1 MNYLTFGSP
10 RNNKNK
16 HMNTETEITG
26 KQFVEASWKEKVQI
40 GRAVSVIPAVGCFA
54 FIRSDM
60 GYRLGKPAYYGC
72 LFILLCI
79 MAAAGHQLA
88 KPYPCALVIYGAIML
103 GLGLYQRKLRWD
115 DFGRG
120 RKLHSFYPG
129 LSVLERCHLPLPA
142 FLAKNR
148 RLYRF
153 GDPALVAIAA
163 LILGLACHLLGLF
176 LLFSS
181 ACVAIFEQDLFLKI
195 VSREWDLRDSL
206 ISSEVSQ
213 KVVEMIEAG
222 ESEEAQQQVQKDA
235 GIPTGIDGSLKN
247 QLLIRKQRKVAPD
260 NLAAQEV
267 ARV

>member
-1 MNYLTFGSP
+1 
-10 RNNKNK
+10 
-16 HMNTETEITG
+16 MNTETEVTEN
-26 KQFVEASWKEKVQI
+26 QFVKASWKEKVQI
-40 GRAVSVIPAVGCFA
+40 GRALSVVPAVGCFA

-60 GYRLGKPAYYGC
+60 GGRLGRPSYYVC

-79 MAAAGHQLA
+79 MAATGHQLA
-88 KPYPCALVIYGAIML
+88 KPYPCVLVIYGAIML
-103 GLGLYQRKLRWD
+103 GLGLYNRKLRWD
-115 DFGRG
+115 DFCSG

-142 FLAKNR
+142 FLKVNR
-148 RLYRF
+148 RLYRY

-176 LLFSS
+176 LLFSA

-235 GIPTGIDGSLKN
+235 GIPTGIDISLKN
-247 QLLIRKQRKVAPD
+247 KLISKKRKVAPD
-260 NLAAQEV
+260 NLATV
-267 ARV
+267 